1 VSPTPEDRSSLPTA
15 ETELGEAALVY
26 AKRGWYVFPLKPR
39 DKPPLTS
46 RGFHSARNTLEEVG
60 SWWRHTPQANIGLAP
75 GPSGLIVF
83 DIDSPAA
90 EEVAQQLG
98 LLELETLTARTGR
111 QEFTGRHLYFRHTG
125 GEPIGNL
132 RVGLE
137 DGRLAKING
146 KTPGLEIK
154 ADAGYVVAPPSIHPT
169 GTRYA
174 FEDPELEAAALPPSA
189 LQVIRGLMAPRVPP
203 ASVSAPGSRA
213 ESPAQELGEGP
224 ALLSGR
230 PREEN
235 VSLADVERWLQALAP
250 ERCDS
255 YHDWVSVLMAL
266 HHQFAQTP
274 EEPEALALARNWS
287 QQSGKYQDG
296 DVDKKWSSFA
306 AARTEPEITIRS
318 LRHLA
323 AEDSRLRDGK
333 PVVDCTVASEGSL
346 TVPTWLAM
354 ETSNVQAPITFWSNG
369 GLAGLRPRLDG
380 TLYIA
385 PFTLETLAQHLAEKV
400 ADFRRRNRR
409 GDLLQCYPPQG
420 LLKHLLAN
428 PKPPVELPRLKRVVP
443 VPVFAANGELITTP
457 GYHPSSQTFYAPPS
471 WLSSLR
477 AVTERPTGDQVQV
490 AVRTF
495 DEHIGT
501 NFPFEDDNG
510 ASRAHAL
517 ALSLQGFVMD
527 VIGQMAPLYDIEA
540 AQRRTGKGL
549 VTECCL
555 LPAFGGTLASKR
567 TAMPKTDEEMNKVL
581 TALFK
586 DGGAL
591 IAFDN
596 VKGTID
602 FPSFEA
608 ALTAE
613 VYEGRLLGSSTLIQ
627 AANRATW
634 VMISN
639 NPDMSGDLAGRAIR
653 IRLISPVEYPED
665 RTDFDRL
672 QPMYTRERLPELI
685 WALHTLVRNWFALG
699 CPGPALGTPGLGSY
713 TRWREVMGGVL
724 HAAGVEG
731 FLSNRAT
738 LRHEVSHAER
748 QWREFVNAWREQF
761 GTLLVPTGTLVGLAD
776 LHEIS
781 MTGETERARG
791 TSLGMRLGRSAGVRY
806 FDRFTIEK
814 SKTGGERLW
823 RLVDHGVSAFRTD
836 DLVGVNA

>member
-1 VSPTPEDRSSLPTA
+1 MSDIVSPTPEDRSSLPTA
-15 ETELGEAALVY
+15 ETELGKAALVY

-46 RGFHSARNTLEEVG
+46 RGFHSARNTLEDVG
-60 SWWRHTPQANIGLAP
+60 SWWRETPQANIGLAP

-83 DIDSPAA
+83 DIDSPTA
-90 EEVAQQLG
+90 EDVAKQMG
-98 LLELETLTARTGR
+98 LLGLETLTVRTGR
-111 QEFTGRHLYFRHTG
+111 PEFAGRHLYFRHTG
-125 GEPIGNL
+125 SQPIGNL
-132 RVGLE
+132 RVGVE
-137 DGRLAKING
+137 GARLVKTNG

-169 GTRYA
+169 GRGYA
-174 FEDPELEAAALPPSA
+174 FEDPGLEPAALPEA
-189 LQVIRGLMAPRVPP
+189 AIQAIQDLTTPRVSSTSMQP
-203 ASVSAPGSRA
+203 AASTADLPAPGSVV
-213 ESPAQELGEGP
+213 LV
-224 ALLSGR
+224 GR
-230 PREEN
+230 PREEG
-235 VSLADVERWLQALAP
+235 VSISDAELLLGALAP

-255 YHDWVSVLMAL
+255 YHDWLGVLMAL
-266 HHQFAQTP
+266 HHQFAGTP
-274 EEPEALALARNWS
+274 NEPEALALATSWS
-287 QQSGKYQDG
+287 QQSGKYQAG
-296 DVDKKWSSFA
+296 DVDRKWSSFSA
-306 AARTEPEITIRS
+306 APTGSEITIRS
-318 LRHLA
+318 VRRWA
-323 AEDSRLRDGK
+323 EEDSSIRAGI
-333 PVVDCTVASEGSL
+333 PIVDCTVASESSL
-346 TVPTWLAM
+346 TVPTWRAI
-354 ETSNVQAPITFWSNG
+354 ETSNAGKPITFWSNG
-369 GLAGLRPRLDG
+369 GLAGLRPRPDG
-380 TLYIA
+380 TLYVA

-400 ADFRRRNRR
+400 ADFRRRNR

-420 LLKHLLAN
+420 LLKQLLAN
-428 PKPPVELPRLKRVVP
+428 PKPRVELPPLRRVVP
-443 VPVFAANGELITTP
+443 VPIFAANGDLITTP
-457 GYHPSSQTFYAPPS
+457 GYHPASQTFYAPPS

-477 AVTERPTGDQVQV
+477 AVPERPTTDQVQV

-501 NFPFEDDNG
+501 NFPFEDDDG

-517 ALSLQGFVMD
+517 ALALQGFLMD

-549 VTECCL
+549 LAECCL
-555 LPAFGGTLASKR
+555 VPAFGAALASKR
-567 TAMPKTDEEMNKVL
+567 TPMPKSDEEMNKIL
-581 TALFK
+581 TALFR
-586 DGGAL
+586 DGGPL

-672 QPMYTRERLPELI
+672 QPLYTRERLPELI
-685 WALHTLVRNWFALG
+685 WALHVLVRNWFALG
-699 CPGPALGTPGLGSY
+699 CPGPAPGTPGLGSY
-713 TRWREVMGGVL
+713 SRWREVMGGIL
-724 HAAGVEG
+724 HAAEVQG

-761 GTLLVPTGTLVGLAD
+761 GTAPVPTSTLVEVAEAHD
-776 LHEIS
+776 VA

-814 SKTGGERLW
+814 SKMGGERLW
-823 RLVDHGVSAFRTD
+823 SLVDNGVSAFVPK
-836 DLVGVNA
+836 LLLAVSE